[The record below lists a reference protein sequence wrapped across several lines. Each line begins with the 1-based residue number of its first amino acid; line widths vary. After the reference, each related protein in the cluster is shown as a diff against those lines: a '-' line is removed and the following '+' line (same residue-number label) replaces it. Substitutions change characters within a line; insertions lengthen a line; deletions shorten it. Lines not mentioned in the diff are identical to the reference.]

1 MLFSLGCRRGIL
13 GRQYGKDHFDYAAFR
28 SRADYFPGAFEQSL
42 LVTAQIEA
50 RFKILLVLEAFRK
63 VLIYSLSSSKE
74 LSGVPT
80 SEDQRTLGSTPGGR
94 LPAPSP

>member
-63 VLIYSLSSSKE
+63 VFDIFLEFIKGIERSAYV
-74 LSGVPT
+74 GT
-80 SEDQRTLGSTPGGR
+80 TPGGR